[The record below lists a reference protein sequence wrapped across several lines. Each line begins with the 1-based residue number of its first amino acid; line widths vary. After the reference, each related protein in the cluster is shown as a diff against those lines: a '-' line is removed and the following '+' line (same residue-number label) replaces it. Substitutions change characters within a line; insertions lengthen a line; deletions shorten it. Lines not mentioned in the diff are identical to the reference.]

1 MRWGVEMQRRNKSR
15 VRKMKNWGNGDW
27 GMIG

>member
-15 VRKMKNWGNGDW
+15 VRKMKKRGNGDW